1 VILADAGVLLA
12 AANQDEKEH
21 EACVSLLDQT
31 VGGLL
36 VSPLVVAEVCY
47 MLGTRHGSEA
57 EALFLDSITDGTL
70 LLAKLTELDTAR
82 MSALV
87 RQYEDLRIGAADA
100 SVIALAERLDI
111 TDVATLDHRHF
122 TVVRPAHCPA
132 LNLLPR

>member
-1 VILADAGVLLA
+1 MILADAGVLLA
-12 AANQDEKEH
+12 AANQDEDEH
-21 EACVSLLDQT
+21 NACVSLLEQAA
-31 VGGLL
+31 GGLL

-47 MLGTRHGSEA
+47 MLGTRYGPEA

-70 LLAKLTELDTAR
+70 LLAKLTEVDTAR

-87 RQYEDLRIGAADA
+87 RQYADLRLGAADA

-122 TVVRPAHCPA
+122 TVVRPIHCPA
-132 LNLLPR
+132 LNLLPE

>member
-12 AANQDEKEH
+12 AANQDEDEH
-21 EACVSLLDQT
+21 DACVSLLERAT
-31 VGGLL
+31 GGLL

-47 MLGTRHGSEA
+47 MLGTRYGPEA

-70 LLAKLTELDTAR
+70 LLAKLTEVDTAR

-87 RQYEDLRIGAADA
+87 RQYADLRLGAADA
-100 SVIALAERLDI
+100 SVIALAERLGI

-132 LNLLPR
+132 LNLLPG